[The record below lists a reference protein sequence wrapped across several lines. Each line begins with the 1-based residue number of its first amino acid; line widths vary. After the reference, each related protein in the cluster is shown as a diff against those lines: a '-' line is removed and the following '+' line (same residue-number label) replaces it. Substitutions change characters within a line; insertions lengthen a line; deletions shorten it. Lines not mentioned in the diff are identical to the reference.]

1 MILFLILLLAVFQ
14 CTITQYLVENP
25 DYYQLGAYT
34 CETEDFRS
42 MRLGQ
47 LIAGEKELDFD
58 MLTALMIQNDYDLR
72 ELKSTDYSSRLLQA
86 RRPAD
91 YRKLKQAYETVLGD
105 LQYFPVPRSGDP
117 SVPDVQF
124 EDGWMDKRTYKS
136 GAGQS
141 GSDGADGAGAT
152 DGRENKGRGHE
163 GCDIMGAKEPR
174 GFYPVVSMSD
184 GVVEKVGW
192 LELGGWRLG
201 IRSPRGAYL
210 YYAHLYGYSRD
221 WKEGDV
227 VKAGELLGYMGDT
240 GYSKVEGTT
249 GNFDV
254 HLHVGIYFKTD
265 HFDELSVDPYWI
277 LKYLE
282 KYRFTYRY

>member
-1 MILFLILLLAVFQ
+1 
-14 CTITQYLVENP
+14 
-25 DYYQLGAYT
+25 
-34 CETEDFRS
+34 

-136 GAGQS
+136 G
-141 GSDGADGAGAT
+141 
-152 DGRENKGRGHE
+152 GRAKRFGR
-163 GCDIMGAKEPR
+163 CRR
-174 GFYPVVSMSD
+174 G
-184 GVVEKVGW
+184 
-192 LELGGWRLG
+192 
-201 IRSPRGAYL
+201 
-210 YYAHLYGYSRD
+210 
-221 WKEGDV
+221 
-227 VKAGELLGYMGDT
+227 
-240 GYSKVEGTT
+240 
-249 GNFDV
+249 
-254 HLHVGIYFKTD
+254 
-265 HFDELSVDPYWI
+265 
-277 LKYLE
+277 
-282 KYRFTYRY
+282 

>member
-117 SVPDVQF
+117 AVPDEQV
-124 EDGWMDKRTYKS
+124 EDGWMDKRT
-136 GAGQS
+136 
-141 GSDGADGAGAT
+141 
-152 DGRENKGRGHE
+152 
-163 GCDIMGAKEPR
+163 
-174 GFYPVVSMSD
+174 
-184 GVVEKVGW
+184 
-192 LELGGWRLG
+192 
-201 IRSPRGAYL
+201 
-210 YYAHLYGYSRD
+210 
-221 WKEGDV
+221 
-227 VKAGELLGYMGDT
+227 
-240 GYSKVEGTT
+240 
-249 GNFDV
+249 
-254 HLHVGIYFKTD
+254 
-265 HFDELSVDPYWI
+265 
-277 LKYLE
+277 
-282 KYRFTYRY
+282 

>member
-136 GAGQS
+136 GTGQS
-141 GSDGADGAGAT
+141 GSGGARTGEHGPGPRGLRHYGGEGAKGILSRGQHERRGGGEGGMAGT
-152 DGRENKGRGHE
+152 RRLAAGNPLAQGRLSVLRPSVRLQPGLEGRGCGE
-163 GCDIMGAKEPR
+163 GGGTAGVYGRYRIQQSGGDDREFRRPPPR
-174 GFYPVVSMSD
+174 GN
-184 GVVEKVGW
+184 
-192 LELGGWRLG
+192 
-201 IRSPRGAYL
+201 
-210 YYAHLYGYSRD
+210 
-221 WKEGDV
+221 
-227 VKAGELLGYMGDT
+227 LL
-240 GYSKVEGTT
+240 
-249 GNFDV
+249 
-254 HLHVGIYFKTD
+254 
-265 HFDELSVDPYWI
+265 
-277 LKYLE
+277 
-282 KYRFTYRY
+282 

>member
-14 CTITQYLVENP
+14 CTITQYLAENP

-34 CETEDFRS
+34 CESQDFRS
-42 MRLGQ
+42 MRLGE
-47 LIAGEKELDFD
+47 LVAGSRELDFD
-58 MLTALMIQNDYDLR
+58 MLTTLMIQNDYDLR
-72 ELKSTDYSSRLLQA
+72 ELKSTDYSSRLLYA

-105 LQYFPVPRSGDP
+105 LKYFPVPKSGDP
-117 SVPDVQF
+117 SVPDVQYG
-124 EDGWMDKRTYKS
+124 DGWMDKRTYKS
-136 GAGQS
+136 GEEKEAGKT
-141 GSDGADGAGAT
+141 DG

-163 GCDIMGAKEPR
+163 GCDIMGSKEPR
-174 GFYPVVSMSD
+174 GFYPVISMSD

-201 IRSPRGAYL
+201 IRSPHGAYL
-210 YYAHLYGYSRD
+210 YYAHLYGYSRQ
-221 WKEGDV
+221 WREGDEV
-227 VKAGELLGYMGDT
+227 RAGDLLGYMGDS